1 MIRGMFVGRFSP
13 FHLGHLQIVKIIL
26 QEVDE
31 LIIAIGSAQQS
42 HTVTD
47 PFTAGERLQM
57 IYQALKTENISI
69 EDIYCVPIYDIFR
82 NPVWVSHV
90 QSFCPPF
97 SVVFSNN
104 NLIRRLFSEAGYE
117 VQSSKLI
124 ERTVFKGSHIRQL
137 MIKDE
142 RWEHLVPL
150 SVYKFIVNIDG
161 VKRLQEIAQSTD

>member
-13 FHLGHLQIVKIIL
+13 FHLGHLQTVKIIL

-31 LIIAIGSAQQS
+31 LIIVIGSAQQS
-42 HTVTD
+42 HTATD

-57 IYQALKTENISI
+57 IRQALITENLPI
-69 EDIYCVPIYDIFR
+69 EDIYCIPIYDIFR

-90 QSFCPPF
+90 QSFCPSF

-104 NLIRRLFSEAGYE
+104 SLIRRLFSEAGYE
-117 VQSSKLI
+117 IQSSKLL
-124 ERTVFKGSHIRQL
+124 ERDVFKGSHIRQL
-137 MIKDE
+137 MIEDKQWD
-142 RWEHLVPL
+142 HLVPL

-161 VKRLQEIAQSTD
+161 IKRIQEITQSAD

>member
-1 MIRGMFVGRFSP
+1 M
-13 FHLGHLQIVKIIL
+13 GHLQTVKIIL

-31 LIIAIGSAQQS
+31 LIIGIGSAQQS
-42 HTVTD
+42 HTLTD

-57 IYQALKTENISI
+57 IRKALITENLPI
-69 EDIYCVPIYDIFR
+69 EDIYCIPIYDIFR

-90 QSFCPPF
+90 QSFCPSF

-104 NLIRRLFSEAGYE
+104 NLLRRLFSEAGYE
-117 VQSSKLI
+117 VQSSKLL

-137 MIKDE
+137 MIEDKQWD
-142 RWEHLVPL
+142 HLVPL